1 MSELYGEKFE
11 LRLIPTRGIL
21 LHEECEDD
29 RAQKLLER
37 FKYDKVLFNPLTVG
51 EYYDKLILIDGANRF
66 EALRGSG
73 CKIILAQIVNY
84 NTPTI
89 QVRSWFHYVP
99 GLTINEV
106 TGYLQKNGVEFTT
119 PGFNEFSKGLKRQ
132 KINHVGIVSRQKE
145 SVCIKFNS
153 NFREMLNGFCMLN
166 EFYEKKYNY
175 SRVNSDFKLRRIE
188 DISSRD
194 GLLFI
199 YPEFKKKNIIKIS
212 GLKEKLPAG
221 ITRHLIPN
229 RVLHIRFP
237 ISLLKRVGDL
247 KKRNEELQFI
257 VDKKIE
263 HKKVRLYKEP
273 LLIFDE

>member
-11 LRLIPTRGIL
+11 LRLISTHGIL
-21 LHEECEDD
+21 IHEECEDD

-84 NTPTI
+84 NSPKI

-99 GLTINEV
+99 GLSIKEV
-106 TGYLQKNGVEFTT
+106 SSHLQKNGVEFKT
-119 PGFNEFSKGLKRQ
+119 PGFNEFLKSINKR

-145 SVCIKFNS
+145 SVCIKFS
-153 NFREMLNGFCMLN
+153 NNISEMLRGFCMLN
-166 EFYEKKYNY
+166 RFYEKKYNY
-175 SRVNSDFKLRRIE
+175 NRVNSEFKLRRIE
-188 DISSRD
+188 DISSKD

-199 YPEFKKKNIIKIS
+199 YPEFKKKDIIKIS

>member
-1 MSELYGEKFE
+1 
-11 LRLIPTRGIL
+11 
-21 LHEECEDD
+21 
-29 RAQKLLER
+29 
-37 FKYDKVLFNPLTVG
+37 
-51 EYYDKLILIDGANRF
+51 
-66 EALRGSG
+66 
-73 CKIILAQIVNY
+73 
-84 NTPTI
+84 
-89 QVRSWFHYVP
+89 
-99 GLTINEV
+99 
-106 TGYLQKNGVEFTT
+106 
-119 PGFNEFSKGLKRQ
+119 
-132 KINHVGIVSRQKE
+132 
-145 SVCIKFNS
+145 
-153 NFREMLNGFCMLN
+153 MLNR
-166 EFYEKKYNY
+166 FYEKKYNY
-175 SRVNSDFKLRRIE
+175 NRVNSEFKLRRIE
-188 DISSRD
+188 DISSKD

-199 YPEFKKKNIIKIS
+199 YPEFKKKDIIKIS

>member
-11 LRLIPTRGIL
+11 LRLIPTRDIL

-37 FKYDKVLFNPLTVG
+37 FRFEKVLFNPLTVG

-66 EALRGSG
+66 EALKDSG
-73 CKIILAQIVNY
+73 CKIILAQIVDY
-84 NTPTI
+84 NSHKV

-99 GLTINEV
+99 GLRIKDIS
-106 TGYLQKNGVEFTT
+106 GFLQKNDVEFKTLS
-119 PGFNEFSKGLKRQ
+119 FNEFLKGLNRRKLNQ
-132 KINHVGIVSRQKE
+132 VGVVSRQRE
-145 SVCIKFNS
+145 SVCIKFS
-153 NFREMLNGFCMLN
+153 DKFGEMLKGFCMLN
-166 EFYEKKYNY
+166 RFYEEKYNY
-175 SRVNSDFKLRRIE
+175 NRVNSDFKLAKIKE
-188 DISSRD
+188 ISSKD
-194 GLLFI
+194 GLLLV
-199 YPEFKKKNIIKIS
+199 YPEFQKKHILKIS
-212 GLKEKLPAG
+212 RLKEKLPAG
-221 ITRHLIPN
+221 ITRYLIPN

-237 ISLLKRVGDL
+237 ISLLKSVGDL